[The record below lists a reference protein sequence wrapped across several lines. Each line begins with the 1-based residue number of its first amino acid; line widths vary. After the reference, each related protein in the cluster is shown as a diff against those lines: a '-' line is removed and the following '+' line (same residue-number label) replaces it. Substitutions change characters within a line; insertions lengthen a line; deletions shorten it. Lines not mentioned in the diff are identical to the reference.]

1 MSRFNRRKIAL
12 TLACASILGGKTQA
26 MKEPQSQQ
34 NLAAVSG
41 VTPSKFNKLTKKQK
55 IAIGLGVGLGVV
67 SVGVISTII
76 ALAIK
81 GKNSDTDS
89 GNPTK
94 AKNTTDELE
103 NKGKNQQENEK
114 GKFYEKNQKMIKDGI
129 ATLGDEL
136 QERYDAIR
144 KLILNYKNNDL
155 SSHINNIYDTID
167 DCNIQNSDNIKNE
180 HREKYIKMLDEFIDI
195 YSGEKE
201 LIEFS
206 AEDGNMGLYAK
217 VYSKY
222 FHYNIF
228 QNEVQIQKVNNDG
241 IIFNMNINI
250 ENLID

>member
-1 MSRFNRRKIAL
+1 L
-12 TLACASILGGKTQA
+12 
-26 MKEPQSQQ
+26 
-34 NLAAVSG
+34 
-41 VTPSKFNKLTKKQK
+41 
-55 IAIGLGVGLGVV
+55 GLGVGLGVV

-81 GKNSDTDS
+81 GKNSDNDN

-144 KLILNYKNNDL
+144 KLILNYKDNDL

-206 AEDGNMGLYAK
+206 AEDNNNFGLI
-217 VYSKY
+217 VEVQSKDI
-222 FHYNIF
+222 HYNIF
-228 QNEVQIQKVNNDG
+228 QNEVQIQKVNNAET
-241 IIFNMNINI
+241 IFNMNINI